1 MSTFNYARSQATAKR
16 LITKFGGTAAIR
28 RSTTSGPS
36 YDPQITTTDYP
47 CTLVQDMIDMTKVT
61 GTLIE
66 TTDRRELIAASD
78 LAITPTTADKLVL
91 GGSVHAIKSVQPLQ
105 PDPTGPVIMYEVIFT
120 S

>member
-1 MSTFNYARSQATAKR
+1 MAEDWAAVAAEVTEALKEV
-16 LITKFGGTAAIR
+16 GGTAAIR

-36 YDPQITTTDYP
+36 YDPQITTTDYS

-61 GTLIE
+61 GTLIDK
-66 TTDRRELIAASD
+66 TDRMEFVSASD
-78 LAITPTTADKLVL
+78 LEIRPVPGDKLVL

-105 PDPTGPVIMYEVIFT
+105 PDPTGPVVYYEVIFT